1 MERLNLIIVIILLLF
16 LIIRYNQIKEYGVN
30 RELYS
35 NLADSSLIIDNIDNF
50 NIIWTPEEVQKNRLS
65 VGLLPWFQER
75 FWCQRR
81 RHGTA
86 PQTRG
91 RL

>member
-50 NIIWTPEEVQKNRLS
+50 NIKKLNDKNKY
-65 VGLLPWFQER
+65 
-75 FWCQRR
+75 
-81 RHGTA
+81 
-86 PQTRG
+86 
-91 RL
+91 